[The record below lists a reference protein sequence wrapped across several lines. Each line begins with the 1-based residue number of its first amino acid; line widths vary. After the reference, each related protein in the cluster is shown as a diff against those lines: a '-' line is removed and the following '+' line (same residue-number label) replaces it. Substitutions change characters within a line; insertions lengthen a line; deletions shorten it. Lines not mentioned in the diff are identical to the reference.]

1 MASAEKAQRHYRSGL
16 AAYREGRRDEAVRS
30 LRRAVDL
37 APANADWRYDLAV
50 MLQEGRKHAAAAAEY
65 RRVVRMRGEAVDA
78 LSNLALCLR
87 ALGELEEAERCARRA
102 VELAPGSGQA
112 LHNLGVVQRARGDAV
127 AAIATLRRAA
137 DLQPDSS
144 VIWNDLGEAQLAAS
158 EYSSA
163 EECFCRAVQINPAFG
178 QARANLGFVL
188 AARGRLEAAEALLRE
203 VIPGDANNLAAFD
216 ALGTTLL
223 LAERLDEALVTVECG
238 LAVAA
243 DSRLSVTRGWIHH
256 AMGQFQDATEAFRE
270 ALRLDPSRS
279 VALFN
284 LGFILLTLGQFGEGW
299 RAFQSRPHKRPL
311 PENGRLAE
319 LEATELAR
327 LGGRRI
333 LLVGDW
339 GLGDELFFLR
349 FAPALIAGG
358 ARLAYWGDPRLRTML
373 ERTGLFEAVSGYED
387 EVPVADLVARVGD
400 LPAILGDREGC
411 PRPPPLR
418 LEPMRERVER
428 IRALLAGSGPPPYL
442 GVTWQAGLA
451 TDRFDA
457 LRKRL
462 LFKHVDPA
470 ALAAA
475 VAESDATPVIV
486 QRAPSA
492 DDRAAFGAGALD
504 LSAVNDD
511 LEDMLALMALL
522 DDYVGVSNTNMHLRA
537 GLGRPRG
544 CSSRCRR
551 SGGGKPIRRSRPGFR
566 ASRSIARPTRSA
578 GARRSRAIRQDLAA
592 TVPV

>member
-50 MLQEGRKHAAAAAEY
+50 MLQEGRRHAAAAAEY

-87 ALGELEEAERCARRA
+87 ALGEFEEAERCARRA

-144 VIWNDLGEAQLAAS
+144 AVWRDLGDAYLAAS
-158 EYSSA
+158 DYASA
-163 EECFCRAVQINPAFG
+163 EECFGRAIQINPAFG
-178 QARANLGFVL
+178 QARADLGYVL
-188 AARGRLEAAEALLRE
+188 AARGRLQAAEELLRG
-203 VIPGDANNLAAFD
+203 VIAGDANNLAAFE
-216 ALGTTLL
+216 ALATTLL
-223 LAERLDEALVTVECG
+223 LAERSDEALVAVERG
-238 LAVAA
+238 LAVAP
-243 DSRLSVTRGWIHH
+243 DSNLSITRGWIHH
-256 AMGQFQDATEAFRE
+256 AQGHFDAAIEAFQE
-270 ALRLDPSRS
+270 ALRLDPDAS
-279 VALFN
+279 VARFN

-319 LEATELAR
+319 LETTELAQ

-349 FAPALIAGG
+349 FAPALQALG

-373 ERTGLFEAVSGYED
+373 ERTGLFEVVSGYED
-387 EVPVADLVARVGD
+387 EAPVADLVARVGD
-400 LPAILGDREGC
+400 LPAILGDREGL

-418 LEPMRERVER
+418 LEPMRQRVER
-428 IRALLAGSGPPPYL
+428 LRAVLAASGPPPYL
-442 GVTWQAGLA
+442 GLTWQAGLP

-470 ALAAA
+470 ALAA
-475 VAESDATPVIV
+475 VVTESGATPVIV
-486 QRAPSA
+486 QRAPTP
-492 DDRAAFGAGALD
+492 DERAAFAPGALD

-511 LEDMLALMALL
+511 LEDMLALMTLL

-537 GLGRPRG
+537 GLGLTARVLVPLPPEWRWQADAAE
-544 CSSRCRR
+544 S
-551 SGGGKPIRRSRPGFR
+551 PWFPGFAIYR
-566 ASRSIARPTRSA
+566 QTYPVGWGEALARL
-578 GARRSRAIRQDLAA
+578 RQDLAA